1 MRSSLGQATRPAAT
15 VVAIFTTVLA
25 ICGWTAAAQPKR
37 LDINALLD
45 LYARGDY
52 DAAWKMAGELTKP
65 QARALRSSLVS
76 TGHSWVHAAPE
87 DLPHRILA
95 AAAFALEFEAGR
107 AEKGEWGTFD
117 GDQCAGRCA
126 IEWACT
132 ILRAR
137 GDADDAERRWHR
149 ATFALVGGVRDWTFL
164 LTPLTAPTPRSR
176 VTVAGHVFHALSRLP
191 ADPHARLAKAIAIAS
206 RHLVSDEMD
215 APHPGERT
223 HAAMPAFMPVAATVP
238 SSRVQVQF
246 EYAKQQLAELIG
258 DPVVGPEARMRLG
271 YLHWRS
277 GQYEEAVAAEG
288 VAAETTAEMNVRYL
302 AYFVAA
308 QAAQAAGDLTGA
320 EELYSKA
327 LETRP
332 SSQSATIGLA
342 ALLFLR
348 GDAGPAYDAIE
359 RSRVDRPK
367 DDDPWRLFLY
377 GDYPRLPELI
387 GHLRKSVTR

>member
-1 MRSSLGQATRPAAT
+1 MRSLGQATRPVAT
-15 VVAIFTTVLA
+15 VVAILATVLA
-25 ICGWTAAAQPKR
+25 ICGWTTAAQPKR
-37 LDINALLD
+37 QDVNALLD

-52 DAAWKMAGELTKP
+52 DAAWKMAGETTRP

-76 TGHSWVHAAPE
+76 TGHSWVHAVPE

-95 AAAFALEFEAGR
+95 AAAFALEFEAMR

-176 VTVAGHVFHALSRLP
+176 VTVTGHVLHALSRLP

-215 APHPGERT
+215 APRPGERT
-223 HAAMPAFMPVAATVP
+223 HAAMPAFMPVSAPVL

-246 EYAKQQLAELIG
+246 EYAKQQLAEVVG

-277 GQYEEAVAAEG
+277 GQYEESIMAEKLAAD
-288 VAAETTAEMNVRYL
+288 ATTDVSLRYN
-302 AYFVAA
+302 AYFIAA
-308 QAAQAAGDLTGA
+308 QAAQAAGDLTLA
-320 EELYSKA
+320 EVWYLKA
-327 LETRP
+327 LDTRP
-332 SSQSATIGLA
+332 ASQSATLGLA

-359 RSRVDRPK
+359 RSRVERPK

-387 GHLRKSVTR
+387 GQLRKSVTR

>member
-1 MRSSLGQATRPAAT
+1 MRNVGQATRPAAKA
-15 VVAIFTTVLA
+15 VAILATVLA
-25 ICGWTAAAQPKR
+25 ICAGTSAAQPKR
-37 LDINALLD
+37 LDVNTLLD

-52 DAAWKMAGELTKP
+52 DAAWKTVGELTKP

-76 TGHSWVHAAPE
+76 TGHNWVHAAPE
-87 DLPHRILA
+87 DLSHRILA
-95 AAAFALEFEAGR
+95 AAAFALEFEAVR
-107 AEKGEWGTFD
+107 AEKGEWITFD

-137 GDADDAERRWHR
+137 GDADEAERRWHR
-149 ATFALVGGVRDWTFL
+149 ATFALVGGVRDWSFL

-176 VTVAGHVFHALSRLP
+176 VTVTGHVLHALNRLP
-191 ADPHARLAKAIAIAS
+191 DDPHARLAKAIAIAS
-206 RHLVSDEMD
+206 RHLVTDEMD
-215 APHPGERT
+215 APRPGGRT
-223 HAAMPAFMPVAATVP
+223 HTAMPAFMPMAATVL

-246 EYAKQQLAELIG
+246 EYAKQQLAELVG

-277 GQYEEAVAAEG
+277 GQYEEAIAAEG
-288 VAAETTAEMNVRYL
+288 VAAETTSDVNLRYI
-302 AYFVAA
+302 AHFVAA
-308 QAAQAAGDLTGA
+308 QAAQAAGDLTAA

-332 SSQSATIGLA
+332 YSQSATIGLA

-359 RSRVDRPK
+359 RSRVERPK

-387 GHLRKSVTR
+387 DQLRKSVTR